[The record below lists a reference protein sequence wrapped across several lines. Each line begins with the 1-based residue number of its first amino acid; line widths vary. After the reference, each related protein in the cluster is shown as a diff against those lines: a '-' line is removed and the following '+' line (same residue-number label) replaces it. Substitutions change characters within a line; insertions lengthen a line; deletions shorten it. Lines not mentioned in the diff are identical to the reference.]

1 MKEPAQ
7 GRPEGA
13 GETKCRDRVKLSMF
27 REGPKKV
34 PVARV
39 WEGERA
45 GTRKKQPHRNPSSS
59 HCHAPHISHPSSS
72 IPYQHHAEF

>member
-1 MKEPAQ
+1 MNMKEPAQ

-34 PVARV
+34 PVA
-39 WEGERA
+39 
-45 GTRKKQPHRNPSSS
+45 
-59 HCHAPHISHPSSS
+59 
-72 IPYQHHAEF
+72 